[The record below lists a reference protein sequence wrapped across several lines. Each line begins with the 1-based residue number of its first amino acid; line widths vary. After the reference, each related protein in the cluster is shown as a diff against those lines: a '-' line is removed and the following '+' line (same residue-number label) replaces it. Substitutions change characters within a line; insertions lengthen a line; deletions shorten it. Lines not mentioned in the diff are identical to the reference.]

1 MKINNV
7 NPGNLS
13 SNGKEISR
21 IDQGEK
27 KQGVAAPQN
36 ASKASNANGHS
47 QEAKVKNWTL
57 QFQAL
62 PEPRVEVVNDAIT
75 KLENGSYG
83 SRDAAEEAARRILG
97 Q

>member
-1 MKINNV
+1 VKINNV

-13 SNGKEISR
+13 SNGKDISR

-27 KQGVAAPQN
+27 KQSVTAPQH
-36 ASKASNANGHS
+36 ASKASKANGHS
-47 QEAKVKNWTL
+47 QEAKVKDWTL

-62 PEPRVEVVNDAIT
+62 PEPRVEVVKNAIA
-75 KLENGSYG
+75 KLENGGYG
-83 SRDAAEEAARRILG
+83 SRDAAEQAARRILG